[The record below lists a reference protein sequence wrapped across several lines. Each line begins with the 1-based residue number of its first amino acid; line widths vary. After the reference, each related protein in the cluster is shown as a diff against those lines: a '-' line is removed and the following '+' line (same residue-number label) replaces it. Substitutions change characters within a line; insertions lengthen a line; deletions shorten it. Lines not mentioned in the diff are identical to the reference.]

1 MSLDFILMQV
11 THGIDT
17 GSTGFMLL
25 ATSLVMLMTPGLA
38 FFYGGLATKRNILG
52 IMIQSFVSMGWTTVL
67 WVTFGY
73 SLCFSG
79 GAGGIIG
86 NFDKAFL
93 QGISIDT
100 IWAGNGKIPEIVF
113 IAYQMMFAIIT
124 PALIT
129 GAFVNRIT
137 FKGYMFF
144 LTLWQILV
152 YYPFVH
158 MVWGGGLLAE
168 WGVLDFA
175 GGIVVHAI
183 AGFAALASVFY
194 VGARV
199 DKNSTPNSI
208 PLVAIGSGLLWFGW
222 YGFNAGS
229 EVQVDFVTSVAFLNT
244 DIAASFA
251 TVAWL
256 VVEWSRERKPK
267 FVGLLTGS
275 IAGLATI
282 TPCAGFVPVWAS
294 PIIGSVA
301 GLVCYLAVQFKNKMK
316 WDDALDVWGVHGIGG
331 VLGTILL
338 GVFASKAINAAGAEG
353 LIYGGSSF
361 FMKEVLAVAGASIY
375 AFVFTYLMLII
386 INLITPVKVPVE
398 AEKEGLDISL
408 HGEKAYDEG
417 AL

>member
-1 MSLDFILMQV
+1 ML
-11 THGIDT
+11 DT

-25 ATSLVMLMTPGLA
+25 ACSLVMLMTPGLA

-52 IMIQSFVSMGWTTVL
+52 VMIQSFVSLGWTTVL
-67 WVTFGY
+67 WVIFGY

-79 GAGGIIG
+79 GEGGIFG

-93 QGISIDT
+93 QGVGMDSMYT
-100 IWAGNGKIPEIVF
+100 NGQIPEFVF

-129 GAFVNRIT
+129 GAFAGRVT
-137 FKGYMFF
+137 FKSYMIF
-144 LTLWQILV
+144 LTVWQVLV

-158 MVWGGGLLAE
+158 MIWGGGLLAQ

-175 GGIVVHAI
+175 GGIVVHAT

-229 EVQVDFVTSVAFLNT
+229 EVAVDNVTSLAFLNT

-251 TVAWL
+251 TMSWL
-256 VVEWSRERKPK
+256 VIEWTREKKPK
-267 FVGLLTGS
+267 LIGLLTGS

-282 TPCAGFVPVWAS
+282 TPCAGFVPLWAS
-294 PIIGSVA
+294 PIIGTAA
-301 GLVCYLAVQFKNKMK
+301 GIVCYLAVQLKNKMK

-331 VLGTILL
+331 VFGTILL
-338 GVFASKAINAAGAEG
+338 GVFASKAVNAAGADG
-353 LIYGGSSF
+353 LIFGNSSF
-361 FMKEVLAVAGASIY
+361 FIKEIVAVAAASAY
-375 AFVFTYLMLII
+375 AFIFTYLMLII
-386 INLITPVKVPVE
+386 INFITPVKVSE
-398 AEKEGLDISL
+398 SDERLGLDVAL

>member
-1 MSLDFILMQV
+1 M
-11 THGIDT
+11 IDT

-25 ATSLVMLMTPGLA
+25 ACSLVMLMTPGLA

-52 IMIQSFVSMGWTTVL
+52 IMIQSFVSLGWTTVL
-67 WVTFGY
+67 WFIFGY

-79 GAGGIIG
+79 GEGGIFG

-93 QGISIDT
+93 NGVGIDSMYS
-100 IWAGNGKIPEIVF
+100 NGKIPEIVF

-129 GAFVNRIT
+129 GAFVNRVT
-137 FKGYMFF
+137 FKSYMIF
-144 LTLWQILV
+144 LTVWQVLV

-158 MVWGGGLLAE
+158 MIWGGGLLAQ

-175 GGIVVHAI
+175 GGIVVHAT

-229 EVQVDFVTSVAFLNT
+229 EVAVDGITSIAFLNT

-251 TVAWL
+251 TVVW
-256 VVEWSRERKPK
+256 VIIEWSRERRPK

-282 TPCAGFVPVWAS
+282 TPCAGFVPLWAAA
-294 PIIGSVA
+294 IIGSLA
-301 GLVCYLAVQFKNKMK
+301 GLVCYLAVQLKNRMK
-316 WDDALDVWGVHGIGG
+316 WDDALDVWGVHGVGG

-338 GVFASKAINAAGAEG
+338 GFFATKAINPAGADG
-353 LIYGGSSF
+353 LFAGGGATF
-361 FMKEVLAVAGASIY
+361 LMKQVAAVAIASAYAFIFTYVALAV
-375 AFVFTYLMLII
+375 
-386 INLITPVKVPVE
+386 INLVTRVRVSE
-398 AEKEGLDISL
+398 EEEMAGLDTSL

>member
-1 MSLDFILMQV
+1 MGQF
-11 THGIDT
+11 DT

-25 ATSLVMLMTPGLA
+25 SASLVMLMTPALA

-52 IMIQSFVSMGWTTVL
+52 IMIQSFASLGWTTVL
-67 WVTFGY
+67 WFAFGY

-79 GAGGIIG
+79 GAGGFFG
-86 NFDKAFL
+86 NLNKAFL
-93 QGISIDT
+93 NGVTMDSVF
-100 IWAGNGKIPEIVF
+100 AGNGKIPEIVF

-129 GAFVNRIT
+129 GAFTGRVT
-137 FKGYMFF
+137 FKSYMIF
-144 LTLWQILV
+144 LTAWQILV

-158 MVWGGGLLAE
+158 MIWGGGLLAE

-229 EVQVDFVTSVAFLNT
+229 ELQVDHVTAIAFLNT

-251 TVAWL
+251 TAAW
-256 VVEWSRERKPK
+256 VVIEWIRDGRPK
-267 FVGLLTGS
+267 LLGLLTGS

-282 TPCAGFVPVWAS
+282 TPCAGFVPLWAS
-294 PIIGSVA
+294 PLIGIAA
-301 GLVCYLAVQFKNKMK
+301 GITCYLAVQWKNKMK

-338 GVFASKAINAAGAEG
+338 GVFASKLINPAVVVNG
-353 LIYGGSSF
+353 LAFGESSF
-361 FMKEVLAVAGASIY
+361 FLKELITVIAASAY
-375 AFVFTYLMLII
+375 AFIFTYVMLAL
-386 INLITPVKVPVE
+386 INLFVKVRVSE
-398 AEKEGLDISL
+398 ADEKLGLDIAI

-417 AL
+417 SL

>member
-1 MSLDFILMQV
+1 MLLQV
-11 THGIDT
+11 TTLDT

-25 ATSLVMLMTPGLA
+25 ACSLVMLMTPGLA

-52 IMIQSFVSMGWTTVL
+52 IMIQSFASLAWTTVL
-67 WVTFGY
+67 WIAFGY

-79 GAGGIIG
+79 GEGGIFG

-93 QGISIDT
+93 NGVAIDSMYS
-100 IWAGNGKIPEIVF
+100 NGKIPEVVF
-113 IAYQMMFAIIT
+113 TAYQVMFAIIT

-129 GAFVNRIT
+129 GAFANRVT
-137 FKGYMFF
+137 FKSYMIF
-144 LTLWQILV
+144 LTVWQILV

-158 MVWGGGLLAE
+158 MIWGGGLLAQ

-175 GGIVVHAI
+175 GGIVVHAT

-199 DKNSTPNSI
+199 EKNSTPNSI

-229 EVQVDFVTSVAFLNT
+229 EVSVDFITSTAFLNT

-251 TVAWL
+251 TMSW
-256 VVEWSRERKPK
+256 VVIEWTRERKPK

-282 TPCAGFVPVWAS
+282 TPCAGFVPLWAS
-294 PIIGSVA
+294 PIIGIIA
-301 GLVCYLAVQFKNKMK
+301 GIVCYGAVMFKNKMK
-316 WDDALDVWGVHGIGG
+316 WDDALDVWGVHGVGG
-331 VLGTILL
+331 VIGTILL
-338 GVFASKAINAAGAEG
+338 GVFGSAAINPAGADG
-353 LIYGGSSF
+353 ILFGNASF
-361 FMKEVLAVAGASIY
+361 FMKELVAVVAASAY
-375 AFVFTYLMLII
+375 AFVFTYLMLAL
-386 INLITPVKVPVE
+386 INLITPVRVSE
-398 AEKEGLDISL
+398 EEERLGLDVSL
-408 HGEKAYDEG
+408 HGEQAYDEG

>member
-1 MSLDFILMQV
+1 MLLQV
-11 THGIDT
+11 TTLDT

-25 ATSLVMLMTPGLA
+25 ACSLVMLMTPGLA

-52 IMIQSFVSMGWTTVL
+52 IMIQSFASLAWTTVL
-67 WVTFGY
+67 WIAFGY

-79 GAGGIIG
+79 GEGGIFG

-93 QGISIDT
+93 NGVAIDSMYS
-100 IWAGNGKIPEIVF
+100 NGKIPEVVF

-129 GAFVNRIT
+129 GAFANRVT
-137 FKGYMFF
+137 FKSYMIF
-144 LTLWQILV
+144 LTVWQIFV

-158 MVWGGGLLAE
+158 MIWGGGLLAQ

-175 GGIVVHAI
+175 GGIVVHAT

-199 DKNSTPNSI
+199 EKNSTPNSI

-229 EVQVDFVTSVAFLNT
+229 EVSVDFITSTAFLNT

-251 TVAWL
+251 TMSW
-256 VVEWSRERKPK
+256 VVIEWTRERKPK

-282 TPCAGFVPVWAS
+282 TPCAGFVPLWAS
-294 PIIGSVA
+294 PIIGIIA
-301 GLVCYLAVQFKNKMK
+301 GIVCYGAVMFKNKMK
-316 WDDALDVWGVHGIGG
+316 WDDALDVWGVHGVGG
-331 VLGTILL
+331 VIGTILL
-338 GVFASKAINAAGAEG
+338 GVFGSAAINPAGADG
-353 LIYGGSSF
+353 ILFGNASF
-361 FMKEVLAVAGASIY
+361 FMKELVAVVAASAY
-375 AFVFTYLMLII
+375 AFVFTYLMLAL
-386 INLITPVKVPVE
+386 INLITPVRVSE
-398 AEKEGLDISL
+398 EEERLGLDVSL
-408 HGEKAYDEG
+408 HGEQAYDEG

>member
-1 MSLDFILMQV
+1 M
-11 THGIDT
+11 IDT

-25 ATSLVMLMTPGLA
+25 ACSLVMLMTPGLA

-52 IMIQSFVSMGWTTVL
+52 IMIQSFVSLGWTTVL
-67 WVTFGY
+67 WFAFGY

-79 GAGGIIG
+79 GEGGIFG

-93 QGISIDT
+93 MGVGMDSLYT
-100 IWAGNGKIPEIVF
+100 KCKIPEFVF

-129 GAFVNRIT
+129 GAFANRVT
-137 FKGYMFF
+137 FKSYMIF
-144 LTLWQILV
+144 LTFWQVLV

-158 MVWGGGLLAE
+158 MVWGGGLLAQ

-175 GGIVVHAI
+175 GGIVVHAT

-229 EVQVDFVTSVAFLNT
+229 EVAVDSITSIAFLNT

-251 TVAWL
+251 TVTW
-256 VVEWSRERKPK
+256 VIIEWSRERKPK

-282 TPCAGFVPVWAS
+282 TPCAGFVPLWAAAV
-294 PIIGSVA
+294 IGTLA
-301 GLVCYLAVQFKNKMK
+301 GIVCYLAVQLKNKMK
-316 WDDALDVWGVHGIGG
+316 WDDALDVWGVHGVGG
-331 VLGTILL
+331 VLGSILL
-338 GVFASKAINAAGAEG
+338 GVFATKTINAAGADG
-353 LIYGGSSF
+353 LLYGDSSF
-361 FMKEVLAVAGASIY
+361 FFKQLIAVVIASAY
-375 AFVFTYLMLII
+375 AFIFTYIMLAG
-386 INLITPVKVPVE
+386 INFITRVRVSE
-398 AEKEGLDISL
+398 DEEKQGLDTAL

>member
-1 MSLDFILMQV
+1 MLE
-11 THGIDT
+11 T

-25 ATSLVMLMTPGLA
+25 ASSLVMLMTPGLA
-38 FFYGGLATKRNILG
+38 LFYGGLATKRNILG
-52 IMIQSFVSMGWTTVL
+52 IMIQSFVSLGWTTVL
-67 WVTFGY
+67 WVIFGY

-79 GAGGIIG
+79 GEGGIIG
-86 NFDKAFL
+86 NLDKAFL
-93 QGISIDT
+93 NGVGISSMYS
-100 IWAGNGKIPEIVF
+100 NGKIPEFVF
-113 IAYQMMFAIIT
+113 ISYQMMFAIIT

-129 GAFVNRIT
+129 GAFVNRVN
-137 FKGYMFF
+137 FKAYFIF
-144 LTLWQILV
+144 LTVWQILV

-158 MVWGGGLLAE
+158 MIWGGGLLAQ

-175 GGIVVHAI
+175 GGIVVHAT

-194 VGARV
+194 VGART

-229 EVQVDFVTSVAFLNT
+229 EVAVDNVTTLAFLNT

-251 TVAWL
+251 TMAWL
-256 VVEWSRERKPK
+256 FVEWIREKKPK

-282 TPCAGFVPVWAS
+282 TPCAGFVPIWAS
-294 PIIGSVA
+294 PLIGIAA
-301 GLVCYLAVQFKNKMK
+301 GLLCYLAVQFKNRMK
-316 WDDALDVWGVHGIGG
+316 WDDALDVWGVHGVGG

-338 GVFASKAINAAGAEG
+338 GVFASKAVNAAGSDG
-353 LIYGGSSF
+353 LVLGRGDF
-361 FMKEVLAVAGASIY
+361 FFKEVIAVIGAAFF
-375 AFVFTYLMLII
+375 AFVFTYVMLVI
-386 INLITPVKVPVE
+386 INYITPVKVSENV
-398 AEKEGLDISL
+398 EKEGLDAAV

-417 AL
+417 AI

>member
-1 MSLDFILMQV
+1 ML
-11 THGIDT
+11 DT

-52 IMIQSFVSMGWTTVL
+52 IMIQSFVSLGWTTVL
-67 WVTFGY
+67 WIAFGY

-79 GAGGIIG
+79 GEGGIFG

-93 QGISIDT
+93 SGVGMDSMYS
-100 IWAGNGKIPEIVF
+100 NGQIPEYVF

-129 GAFVNRIT
+129 GAFANRVT
-137 FKGYMFF
+137 FKSYMIF
-144 LTLWQILV
+144 LTVWQILV

-158 MVWGGGLLAE
+158 MIWGGGLLAE

-175 GGIVVHAI
+175 GGIVVHAT

-229 EVQVDFVTSVAFLNT
+229 EVAVDNITSLAFLNT

-251 TVAWL
+251 TIAW
-256 VVEWSRERKPK
+256 VVIEWIHVGRPK

-294 PIIGSVA
+294 PIIGAAA
-301 GLVCYLAVQFKNKMK
+301 GAVCYLAVQLKNKMK

-331 VLGTILL
+331 VIGTILL
-338 GVFASKAINAAGAEG
+338 GVFASSAINAAGADG
-353 LIYGGSSF
+353 LLFGDSSF
-361 FMKEVLAVAGASIY
+361 FMKQLVAVIAASAY
-375 AFVFTYLMLII
+375 AFIFTYIMLII
-386 INLITPVKVPVE
+386 INLFVRVRVSKE
-398 AEKEGLDISL
+398 EEMEGLDIAL

>member
-1 MSLDFILMQV
+1 MLNSILLQATAVM
-11 THGIDT
+11 DT

-25 ATSLVMLMTPGLA
+25 ATSLVMLMTPALA
-38 FFYGGLATKRNILG
+38 MFYGGLATKRNILA
-52 IMIQSFVSMGWTTVL
+52 IMIQSFVSLGWTTVL
-67 WVTFGY
+67 WVIFGY

-79 GAGGIIG
+79 GDGGIIG

-93 QGISIDT
+93 AGIGMDT
-100 IWAGNGKIPEIVF
+100 LWAGNGKIPEFVF

-129 GAFVNRIT
+129 GAFVNRVS
-137 FKGYMFF
+137 FKAYFIF
-144 LTLWQILV
+144 LTVWQIFV

-158 MVWGGGLLAE
+158 MIWGGGLLAH

-175 GGIVVHAI
+175 GGIVVHAT
-183 AGFAALASVFY
+183 AGFAALAAVFY

-229 EVQVDFVTSVAFLNT
+229 EVQVDNVTSLAFLNT

-256 VVEWSRERKPK
+256 VVEWIRERKPK

-282 TPCAGFVPVWAS
+282 TPCAGFVPLWAS
-294 PIIGSVA
+294 PLIGIAA

-316 WDDALDVWGVHGIGG
+316 WDDALDVWGVHGMGG

-338 GVFASKAINAAGAEG
+338 GVFASKAVNTAGADG
-353 LIYGGSSF
+353 LLFGSSSF
-361 FMKEVLAVAGASIY
+361 LLKQIVAVVGASAY
-375 AFVFTYLMLII
+375 AFGFTYLMLII
-386 INLITPVKVPVE
+386 INLITPVRVSE
-398 AEKEGLDISL
+398 EEELAGLDHSL